1 MASGEW
7 LVAREKDPRADRPE
21 SPSGTQTARP
31 TSSPRAMFAKGRTS
45 FALPS
50 FFCMLSPTIPAHR
63 RHSPVS
69 PIIPAL
75 TQKQGGGVAPN
86 KELTVPGGQLPG
98 GKKKADP
105 SRKMTLA
112 AEFLCHSSSGD
123 FNRLEDSA
131 PSCGLST
138 VNCKLDFLRPAFT
151 ITLIAIVGAPTF
163 LRLAWPLSFLRIFL
177 NSKLTTDHLKLSNS
191 NHSRTYARVARKS
204 NYSRTYVR
212 QGGGGR

>member
-1 MASGEW
+1 MLRGRCYCAVSE
-7 LVAREKDPRADRPE
+7 RP
-21 SPSGTQTARP
+21 G
-31 TSSPRAMFAKGRTS
+31 TS
-45 FALPS
+45 FAPRTQLTPL
-50 FFCMLSPTIPAHR
+50 FPPRPERLLRRVHPRIPLSPLFPLHPR
-63 RHSPVS
+63 KLPVS
-69 PIIPAL
+69 ALFPLL